1 MAEIRNGSNTITVIF
16 LLYHAPRFVPGL
28 VEAIVRQRHPRLP
41 RAEAWLRVMFV
52 DNGSTDST
60 GRILAEE
67 IAKAG
72 SPPHWQIVTNMPN
85 LGYAGAV
92 NKAFRL
98 AETPYALTCHCDC
111 LFGSDDYVATM
122 LDLLE
127 RTPKAAAITG
137 QAAIPAGQPLPF
149 AEKVNLVANLM
160 DVFPA
165 ETNEELVPVGFAE
178 GRCDAF
184 RLDAVKAAG
193 YYDTSHHS
201 AGEDQILSA
210 RMRAAGYEVYQAP
223 RLSYVLSVSDE
234 QDTVGKLIRHTELF
248 GEKHPILML
257 RGGAGSG
264 ALGGPA
270 GANRRARSLLR
281 FSHLAAVVA
290 YLALSVG
297 LFAGVPLLAAALP
310 LAAVALLKAWL
321 FSRHLRAV
329 RFTLGEL
336 VQFVLLQPVLDI
348 AYARGFLRGLWY
360 ALQGRSETAIA
371 PQDPTR

>member
-1 MAEIRNGSNTITVIF
+1 MAETRSETNRITVVF
-16 LLYHAPRFVPGL
+16 LLYHAPRFVAGL
-28 VEAIVRQRHPRLP
+28 VEAIARQGHERFP
-41 RAEAWLRVMFV
+41 RAEDWLRVMFV
-52 DNGSTDST
+52 DNGSTDDT
-60 GRILAEE
+60 GKILAAEV
-67 IAKAG
+67 AKAG
-72 SPPHWQIVTNMPN
+72 SPPHWQIVTHTPN

-127 RTPKAAAITG
+127 RHPKAAVVTG
-137 QAAIPAGQPLPF
+137 QPAFPAGKSLPF

-165 ETNEELVPVGFAE
+165 ETSEELVPVGFAE

-184 RLDAVKAAG
+184 RLEAVRAAG

-223 RLSYVLSVSDE
+223 RLSYLLSVSDE

-248 GEKHPILML
+248 GEKHPILIL
-257 RGGAGSG
+257 RGGAGAG

-281 FSHLAAVVA
+281 FSHLAAVFA
-290 YLALSVG
+290 YLVVPLG
-297 LFAGVPLLAAALP
+297 LRAGVSLIVTALP
-310 LAAVALLKAWL
+310 LAVVALVKAWL
-321 FSRHLRAV
+321 FARHVRSV
-329 RFTLGEL
+329 RFSAGEL
-336 VQFVLLQPVLDI
+336 LGFVLLQPALDA
-348 AYARGFLRGLWY
+348 AYTWGFVRGLWY
-360 ALQGRSETAIA
+360 AIRGRWT
-371 PQDPTR
+371 

>member
-1 MAEIRNGSNTITVIF
+1 MAETLSETSKITVVF
-16 LLYHAPRFVPGL
+16 LLYHAPRFVAGL
-28 VEAIVRQRHPRLP
+28 VEAIARQRHPRLGNA
-41 RAEAWLRVMFV
+41 RDWLRVMFV
-52 DNGSTDST
+52 DNGSTDDT
-60 GRILAEE
+60 GRVLAEE
-67 IAKAG
+67 VARAG
-72 SPPHWQIVTNMPN
+72 SPPHWQIVTNTPN

-111 LFGSDDYVATM
+111 LFGSEDYVATM

-127 RTPKAAAITG
+127 RHPKAAAITG
-137 QAAIPAGQPLPF
+137 QPAFPAGKPLPF

-165 ETNEELVPVGFAE
+165 ETEKELVPVGFAE

-184 RLDAVKAAG
+184 RLEAVQAAG

-210 RMRAAGYEVYQAP
+210 RMRGAGYEVYQAP
-223 RLSYVLSVSDE
+223 RLSYLLSVSDE

-248 GEKHPILML
+248 GEKHPILIL
-257 RGGAGSG
+257 RGGAGAG

-281 FSHLAAVVA
+281 FSHLAGVGAWLALPLGLRAGASFVVSLLPLAVVA
-290 YLALSVG
+290 V
-297 LFAGVPLLAAALP
+297 
-310 LAAVALLKAWL
+310 LKAWL
-321 FSRHLRAV
+321 FARHLRAV
-329 RFTLGEL
+329 RFSVAELLG
-336 VQFVLLQPVLDI
+336 FVLLQPALDA
-348 AYARGFLRGLWY
+348 AYTWGFVRGLWY
-360 ALQGRSETAIA
+360 AIRGRWS
-371 PQDPTR
+371 